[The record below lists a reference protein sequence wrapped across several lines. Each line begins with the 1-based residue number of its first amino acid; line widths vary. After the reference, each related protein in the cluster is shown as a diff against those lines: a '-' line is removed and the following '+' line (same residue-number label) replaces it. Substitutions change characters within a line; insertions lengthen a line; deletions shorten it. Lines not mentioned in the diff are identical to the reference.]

1 MKKVLGFIIL
11 LSVITGFQSNII
23 VKAEVY
29 EEVFIDGVEE
39 MNPEDAAAYIES
51 FVGAPAGTFA
61 LDELTGFNLITYN
74 ETAIQVTFITNCNLG
89 IAEEVG
95 VKQVSIQTREEGS
108 NMYGNVP
115 IAGTYCTKNASGY
128 AGNYSITNPKV
139 GIYYRGKQKH
149 YIIYNGVE
157 YSYFTYTSE
166 IQFTGK

>member
-1 MKKVLGFIIL
+1 MKKIASFIIIVTL
-11 LSVITGFQSNII
+11 IAAFNSNLV
-23 VKAEVY
+23 VKAEPI
-29 EEVFIDGVEE
+29 EVFIDGVED
-39 MNPEDAAAYIES
+39 MSPEEAATYIQNYIGVP
-51 FVGAPAGTFA
+51 VGTYA
-61 LDELTGFNLITYN
+61 LDELTGINMISFNSKTI
-74 ETAIQVTFITNCNLG
+74 EVTFTTNCNLG
-89 IAEEVG
+89 LAEEVG

-115 IAGTYCTKNASGY
+115 IAGTYCTKNAVMY
-128 AGNYSITNPKV
+128 AGKYSITNPKV